1 MRQINVNITNPGNY
15 GSEETQGLYPCWP
28 STHIKWDNTKEHDC
42 RIWVDYWEGVE
53 SSTAKLKV
61 AVLVEPKSLC
71 PHNYSKVNSMLDA
84 FDLVFST
91 YPEDVLIHPKYRY
104 YRGGARSFIRPE
116 EREVYE
122 KNKNICA
129 IVSRKNFLPGH
140 NVRHHIKS
148 MIQMGRPDLVD
159 FINPPM
165 ASKVSGLKDYRFELV
180 VENED
185 SNFFSEKPI
194 DSMLCGC
201 IPIYWTQRTPSYLNC
216 FDMNGI
222 VLFQTPEELYQK
234 LCDGVFNE
242 EFYQDRLQAVK
253 YNFEKAKDYVS
264 FGDVLWN
271 AGLDNFL
278 KNNKI

>member
-1 MRQINVNITNPGNY
+1 
-15 GSEETQGLYPCWP
+15 
-28 STHIKWDNTKEHDC
+28 
-42 RIWVDYWEGVE
+42 
-53 SSTAKLKV
+53 
-61 AVLVEPKSLC
+61 
-71 PHNYSKVNSMLDA
+71 
-84 FDLVFST
+84 
-91 YPEDVLIHPKYRY
+91 
-104 YRGGARSFIRPE
+104 
-116 EREVYE
+116 
-122 KNKNICA
+122 
-129 IVSRKNFLPGH
+129 
-140 NVRHHIKS
+140 

-165 ASKVSGLKDYRFELV
+165 TSKVSGLKDYRFELV

-278 KNNKI
+278 KKQQNMIDYNVMNPEPDEVLNGDIVHDFVEYSGIPFKEVKARIQDFQKINTEDYTQ